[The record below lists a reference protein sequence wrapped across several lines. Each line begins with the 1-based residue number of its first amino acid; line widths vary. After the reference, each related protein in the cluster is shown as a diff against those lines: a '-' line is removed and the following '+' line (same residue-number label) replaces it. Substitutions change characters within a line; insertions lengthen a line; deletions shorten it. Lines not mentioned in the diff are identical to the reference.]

1 MFNKLLFLLNMPY
14 FMLFWVAKLPPSPFY
29 CHPLTSKRISK
40 SCQPPSCFKTTPS
53 SDFKIC
59 LEKVYVPSIPPDI
72 TPLPP
77 PLVRY
82 MRVRRKQPNK
92 IVGDIK

>member
-1 MFNKLLFLLNMPY
+1 MLSKLLFLLNMPY
-14 FMLFWVAKLPPSPFY
+14 FVLLPPSPFY

-53 SDFKIC
+53 SHFKIF
-59 LEKVYVPSIPPDI
+59 LENVYLPSIPPDI
-72 TPLPP
+72 TPPPP

-82 MRVRRKQPNK
+82 MRVRRKQPSK